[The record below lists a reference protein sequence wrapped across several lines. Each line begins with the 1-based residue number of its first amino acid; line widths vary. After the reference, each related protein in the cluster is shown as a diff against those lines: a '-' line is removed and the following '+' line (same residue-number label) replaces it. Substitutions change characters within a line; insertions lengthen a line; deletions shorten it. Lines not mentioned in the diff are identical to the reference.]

1 MGVKS
6 AKVGLLARYTAKV
19 VDRTGGPSTKMS
31 SLSVAGAKLLKCD
44 TGGPS
49 TKRSSLRGRSKTAK
63 VCGGGG
69 PKLLKCASRRFPA
82 KGLDSPQKGLHFVG
96 GAKLLKLAPPRGGA
110 RGGAKLLKFGLP
122 HKSSTPGC
130 KKIRYKKILMTV
142 LGKPAQL

>member
-19 VDRTGGPSTKMS
+19 VDRTGGPSTIHEKVFTPI
-31 SLSVAGAKLLKCD
+31 SVTGSKLLKCD

-49 TKRSSLRGRSKTAK
+49 TRRSSLGGRSKTAK

-82 KGLDSPQKGLHFVG
+82 KGLDSPQKGLHSVG
-96 GAKLLKLAPPRGGA
+96 GAKLLKLALPGA
-110 RGGAKLLKFGLP
+110 EHGAEQN
-122 HKSSTPGC
+122 C
-130 KKIRYKKILMTV
+130 
-142 LGKPAQL
+142 